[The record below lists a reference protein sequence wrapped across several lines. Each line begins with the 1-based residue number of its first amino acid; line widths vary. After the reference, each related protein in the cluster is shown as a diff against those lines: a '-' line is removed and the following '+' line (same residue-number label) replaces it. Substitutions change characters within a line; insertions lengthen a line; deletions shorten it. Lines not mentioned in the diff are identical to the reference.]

1 MGVSFLEL
9 AKSNLAAYLDAQ
21 QKDAA
26 HRDARK
32 NGDDIPRHSSLIAEA
47 DSVARR
53 VVAESTGPVVHR
65 RMAGRDD
72 ANEPSLDREETRR
85 DKRKN
90 ALVESS
96 IEVRVAKRRPRRIV
110 DRRARREA
118 SSSSTR
124 PVAHPS
130 PGRRIPP
137 RSMRSGCVRDCFT
150 SRESWFES

>member
-53 VVAESTGPVVHR
+53 VVAEGQR
-65 RMAGRDD
+65 LAGEQELRGGGL
-72 ANEPSLDREETRR
+72 AVGVQPAGSAAE
-85 DKRKN
+85 
-90 ALVESS
+90 
-96 IEVRVAKRRPRRIV
+96 
-110 DRRARREA
+110 
-118 SSSSTR
+118 
-124 PVAHPS
+124 
-130 PGRRIPP
+130 
-137 RSMRSGCVRDCFT
+137 
-150 SRESWFES
+150 